1 MCILGKENKN
11 CKEVKEK
18 ILQILSLRVNDYKHT
33 GVYIFFSCVFVFF
46 LIFKTRIISEQCF
59 FFSFPQVEV
68 VFVTFSYIMILNY
81 SMPRDLLVTEKE
93 MMLKWA
99 CNLQPCCKHIESET
113 FFMEEILSVKWV
125 TNREMLITHCIVFYS
140 LVNIP

>member
-1 MCILGKENKN
+1 MCILGKEKKN
-11 CKEVKEK
+11 GKEVKEK
-18 ILQILSLRVNDYKHT
+18 ILQILSLRVNDYKHI
-33 GVYIFFSCVFVFF
+33 GIIFFFSCVFVFF

-68 VFVTFSYIMILNY
+68 VCVTFSYIMILNY

-93 MMLKWA
+93 MMLKWT
-99 CNLQPCCKHIESET
+99 CNVWPCCKYIELET
-113 FFMEEILSVKWV
+113 LFMGEISIKWV
-125 TNREMLITHCIVFYS
+125 TNRETLITHCIVFYS